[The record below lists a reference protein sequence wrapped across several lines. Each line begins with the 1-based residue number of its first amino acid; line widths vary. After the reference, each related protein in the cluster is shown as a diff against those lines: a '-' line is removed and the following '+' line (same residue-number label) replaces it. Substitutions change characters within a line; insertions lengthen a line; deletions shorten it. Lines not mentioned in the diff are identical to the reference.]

1 MNLLNVTEEE
11 LVEDMNAKIVA
22 RDIAHQEVLEAAD
35 RITERR
41 RLVALQSQFG
51 QISEDDIKQ
60 IREAQV
66 LQAQAIQTEEVVK
79 LN

>member
-1 MNLLNVTEEE
+1 MNLLNITEEE
-11 LVEDMNAKIVA
+11 LVEDMNAKIII
-22 RDIAHQEVLEAAD
+22 RDIAHREVLDAAD
-35 RITERR
+35 RIQERK

-66 LQAQAIQTEEVVK
+66 LQAQAIQSEESVK

>member
-1 MNLLNVTEEE
+1 MNLLNITEEE
-11 LVEDMNAKIVA
+11 LVEDMNAKIIV
-22 RDIAHQEVLEAAD
+22 RDNAHTEVLDAAD
-35 RITERR
+35 RILERR

-51 QISEDDIKQ
+51 QISEEDIKQ

-66 LQAQAIQTEEVVK
+66 LQAQAIQSEETVK

>member
-11 LVEDMNAKIVA
+11 LVEDMNAKIII
-22 RDIAHQEVLEAAD
+22 RDIAHREVLDAAD
-35 RITERR
+35 RIQERK

-66 LQAQAIQTEEVVK
+66 LQAQAIQSEETVK

>member
-1 MNLLNVTEEE
+1 MNLLNITEEE
-11 LVEDMNAKIVA
+11 LVEDMNAKIIV
-22 RDIAHQEVLEAAD
+22 RDNAHKEVLDAAD
-35 RITERR
+35 RILERR

-51 QISEDDIKQ
+51 QISEEDIKQ

-66 LQAQAIQTEEVVK
+66 LQAQAIPTEETVK

>member
-11 LVEDMNAKIVA
+11 LVEDLNAKTAIFNA
-22 RDIAHQEVLEAAD
+22 AHKEMLEAGE
-35 RITERR
+35 RIHERR
-41 RLVALQSQFG
+41 RLIALQAQFG
-51 QISEDDIKQ
+51 QISEEDIKQ

-66 LQAQAIQTEEVVK
+66 LQAKSIESQEEVK

>member
-1 MNLLNVTEEE
+1 MNLLNITEEE
-11 LVEDMNAKIVA
+11 LVEDMNAKIIV
-22 RDIAHQEVLEAAD
+22 RDNAHREVLDAAD
-35 RITERR
+35 RIHERR

-51 QISEDDIKQ
+51 QISEEDIKQ

-66 LQAQAIQTEEVVK
+66 LQAQAIQSEETLK

>member
-11 LVEDMNAKIVA
+11 LVEDMNAKIVT